1 MKIYRCPICGNI
13 VVKLND
19 SGVTPVCC
27 GEQMQLL
34 VANTTDGA
42 MEKHVPQV
50 NVDGNIV
57 KVQIGE
63 VIHPMLDN
71 HYIEWIL
78 LETEKG
84 FQIKYLK
91 PHQEPKGE
99 FILYED
105 RLLAVYEYCNLHGL
119 WVKEI

>member
-27 GEQMQLL
+27 GKQMQLL

-50 NVDGNIV
+50 IVDGNIV

-91 PHQEPKGE
+91 PNQEPKGE
-99 FILYED
+99 FVLYED
-105 RLLAVYEYCNLHGL
+105 HLLAVYEYCNLHGL